1 MTHDELDQALDRMFA
16 EAASP
21 DQQPGAVTVQTDD
34 WLGPLSTVKATCA
47 TLHDG
52 LRYREIRILVSSHFE
67 TKLLSRAEAGER
79 GDPYRDLRARTPEDS
94 RAPAYSESRPGRRRR
109 FRSS

>member
-1 MTHDELDQALDRMFA
+1 MNGRVAPCWALGISLWACTPQHQQSCTVTDNGDGTKTI
-16 EAASP
+16 SCP
-21 DQQPGAVTVQTDD
+21 DGT
-34 WLGPLSTVKATCA
+34 SA

-94 RAPAYSESRPGRRRR
+94 RAPA
-109 FRSS
+109 

>member
-1 MTHDELDQALDRMFA
+1 MTQDELDQALDRMFA

-79 GDPYRDLRARTPEDS
+79 GDPYRDLRARTPENS
-94 RAPAYSESRPGRRRR
+94 RAPA
-109 FRSS
+109 